1 MVAVNALN
9 AHPSG
14 FYSDNAIPNGPHV
27 ACQQGGAQNLISDN
41 SMTYFGGNNVLT
53 ESINDLNQMLGGGG
67 YQFRGGGY
75 QFRGGSSAE
84 LEKVVEQIG
93 NQVGGYEAA
102 PDVPIRGGAIM
113 NDDSYSET
121 QLGGMEDAIVQ
132 MGGKIKKDQSIS
144 EAFFTLLKNRKYL
157 AIQRKNELAKGFKTL
172 LKTRKKLFQQRK
184 EVLNKTFSV
193 MRSRSPA
200 ERMMGRDMRQMGDRN
215 RITLK
220 FNVGK
225 STGKS
230 IGQSIGQSGGRKR
243 SKCSRSCKK
252 KHRHH
257 HHRSSKG
264 LKGGAGYAVAGM
276 NIAPSDSALAQGL
289 FARYDDCPA
298 NGTYQHPVV

>member
-14 FYSDNAIPNGPHV
+14 FYSDNSIPNGSHA
-27 ACQQGGAQNLISDN
+27 ACQRGGAQNLISDN

-67 YQFRGGGY
+67 YQFRGG
-75 QFRGGSSAE
+75 SSAE
-84 LEKVVEQIG
+84 LEKIAEQIG

-102 PDVPIRGGAIM
+102 PDVHIGGGSSIM
-113 NDDSYSET
+113 NDNSYSET
-121 QLGGMEDAIVQ
+121 QLGGMENAIVQ

-172 LKTRKKLFQQRK
+172 LKTRKKLFKQRK
-184 EVLNKTFSV
+184 EVLNKTFSGIHG
-193 MRSRSPA
+193 RSPA
-200 ERMMGRDMRQMGDRN
+200 ERMVGRDMRQMGNSN

-225 STGKS
+225 SIGK
-230 IGQSIGQSGGRKR
+230 SIGQSGGRKR